1 MGFLARSLAERKGV
15 DPLEVWAEIARAG
28 RTSKAGPTVTLENAF
43 RVATFFACV
52 KVLSQG
58 VAQVPFKLHR
68 EQQVNGLRNI
78 TAARDHRAYDLVAT
92 APNDWQTS
100 FEFREE
106 MVIHAALG
114 NAYAWKNRTIRGL
127 AELILLDPSRMVV
140 EQPQEFERPV
150 YKYTGKDGRQ
160 VVFPASDIWHVRGP
174 SWSGFLGM
182 DVLQIA
188 RDALGLTIAIDDS
201 VSNLHKEGVRP
212 TGVYSVEGQLNQK
225 QHDDLVL
232 WLKKQAADPGSA
244 LILDRGAKW
253 LQQTMSSVDAQTKEM
268 RSQQIEEV
276 CRFMGVMPIMIGYSD
291 KASTYASSEQMFL
304 AHVIH
309 TLMPWYTRIEQSAD
323 VNLLSRDER
332 ADGYYFKFNA
342 AGLLR
347 GSTKERGEYFARAL
361 GSGGHAAWM
370 TPDEVRALEEMNP
383 MGGDAAK
390 LSPPSSAAKKPPEE
404 PEAEP
409 A

>member
-1 MGFLARSLAERKGV
+1 MGFLARSVAERKGV

-78 TAARDHRAYDLVAT
+78 TAARDHRAYDLVST

-100 FEFREE
+100 FEFREQ
-106 MVIHAALG
+106 MVIHASLG
-114 NAYAWKNRTIRGL
+114 NAYAWKNKTFRGL

-140 EQPQEFERPV
+140 EQPKEFERPV

-160 VVFPASDIWHVRGP
+160 VVFPAADIWHVRGP

-212 TGVYSVEGQLNQK
+212 TGVYSVEGPLTQK

-332 ADGYYFKFNA
+332 AEGYYFKFNA

-347 GSTKERGEYFARAL
+347 GAMKDQGEFFARML
-361 GSGGHAAWM
+361 GAGGTRQVM
-370 TPDEVRALEEMNP
+370 TQDEIRELLELNP
-383 MGGDAAK
+383 IGGDAAI
-390 LSPPSSAAKKPPEE
+390 LHAPQGTQ
-404 PEAEP
+404 P
-409 A
+409 APAPQGQ

>member
-1 MGFLARSLAERKGV
+1 MWILDKLGFGRKGV

-78 TAARDHRAYDLVAT
+78 TAARDHRAYDLVST

-100 FEFREE
+100 FEFREQ
-106 MVIHAALG
+106 MVIHASLG
-114 NAYAWKNRTIRGL
+114 NAYAWKNKTFRGL

-140 EQPQEFERPV
+140 EQPKEFERPV

-160 VVFPASDIWHVRGP
+160 VVFPAADIWHVRGP

-212 TGVYSVEGQLNQK
+212 TGVYSVDGPLTQK

-347 GSTKERGEYFARAL
+347 GAMKDQGEFFARML
-361 GSGGHAAWM
+361 GAGGTRQVMTQDEIRELLELNPIGGEAAILHAPQG
-370 TPDEVRALEEMNP
+370 TQ
-383 MGGDAAK
+383 
-390 LSPPSSAAKKPPEE
+390 
-404 PEAEP
+404 P
-409 A
+409 APAPQGQ

>member
-1 MGFLARSLAERKGV
+1 MWILDKLGFGRKGV

-58 VAQVPFKLHR
+58 VAQVPFKLYR
-68 EQQVNGLRNI
+68 EQQVNGLKNI
-78 TAARDHRAYDLVAT
+78 TAARDHRAYDLVST

-100 FEFREE
+100 FEFREQ
-106 MVIHAALG
+106 MVIHAAMG
-114 NAYAWKNRTIRGL
+114 NAYAWKNKTFRGL

-140 EQPQEFERPV
+140 EQPKEFERPV

-212 TGVYSVEGQLNQK
+212 TGVYSVEGPLTQK

-253 LQQTMSSVDAQTKEM
+253 LQQTMSSVDAQTKEI
-268 RSQQIEEV
+268 RAQQIEEV

-323 VNLLSRDER
+323 VNLLSREER

-347 GSTKERGEYFARAL
+347 GAMKDQGEFFARML
-361 GSGGHAAWM
+361 GAGGTRQVM
-370 TPDEVRALEEMNP
+370 TQDEIRELLELNP
-383 MGGDAAK
+383 IGGDAAI
-390 LSPPSSAAKKPPEE
+390 LHAPQGTQ
-404 PEAEP
+404 P
-409 A
+409 APAPQGQ

>member
-1 MGFLARSLAERKGV
+1 MWILDKLGFGRKGV

-52 KVLSQG
+52 KVLAQG

-68 EQQVNGLRNI
+68 EQQVDGLRNI
-78 TAARDHRAYDLVAT
+78 VAARDHRAYDLVST

-100 FEFREE
+100 FEFREQ
-106 MVIHAALG
+106 MVIHAAMG
-114 NAYAWKNRTIRGL
+114 NAYAWKNKTFRGL

-140 EQPQEFERPV
+140 EQPKEFERPV

-212 TGVYSVEGQLNQK
+212 TGVYSVEGPLTQK

-323 VNLLSRDER
+323 VNLLSREER

-347 GSTKERGEYFARAL
+347 GAMKDQGEFFARML
-361 GSGGHAAWM
+361 GAGGTRQVMTQDEIRELLELNPIGGEAAILHAPQG
-370 TPDEVRALEEMNP
+370 TQ
-383 MGGDAAK
+383 
-390 LSPPSSAAKKPPEE
+390 
-404 PEAEP
+404 P
-409 A
+409 APAPQGQ

>member
-1 MGFLARSLAERKGV
+1 MGFLARSVAERKGV

-78 TAARDHRAYDLVAT
+78 TAARDHRAYDLVST

-100 FEFREE
+100 FEFREQ
-106 MVIHAALG
+106 MVIHASLG
-114 NAYAWKNRTIRGL
+114 NAYAWKNKTFRGL

-140 EQPQEFERPV
+140 EQPKEFERPV

-212 TGVYSVEGQLNQK
+212 TGVYSVEGPLTQK

-332 ADGYYFKFNA
+332 AEGYYFKFNA

-347 GSTKERGEYFARAL
+347 GAMKDQGEFFARML
-361 GSGGHAAWM
+361 GAGGTRQVMTQDEIRELLELNPIGGEAAILHAPQG
-370 TPDEVRALEEMNP
+370 TQ
-383 MGGDAAK
+383 
-390 LSPPSSAAKKPPEE
+390 
-404 PEAEP
+404 P
-409 A
+409 APAPQGQ

>member
-1 MGFLARSLAERKGV
+1 MWILDKLGFGRKGV

-78 TAARDHRAYDLVAT
+78 TAARDHRAYDLVST

-100 FEFREE
+100 FEFREQ
-106 MVIHAALG
+106 MVIHASLG
-114 NAYAWKNRTIRGL
+114 NAYAWKNKTFRGL

-140 EQPQEFERPV
+140 EQPKEFERPV

-212 TGVYSVEGQLNQK
+212 TGVYSVDGPLTQK

-244 LILDRGAKW
+244 LILDRSAKW

-332 ADGYYFKFNA
+332 AEGYYFKFNA

-347 GSTKERGEYFARAL
+347 GAMKDQGEFFARML
-361 GSGGHAAWM
+361 GAGGTRQVMTQDEIRELLELNPIGGEAAILHAPQG
-370 TPDEVRALEEMNP
+370 TQ
-383 MGGDAAK
+383 
-390 LSPPSSAAKKPPEE
+390 
-404 PEAEP
+404 P
-409 A
+409 APAPQGQ